1 MSPVASCPCALT
13 ITRIAPLT
21 LGGGLEGWR
30 GRRGWGETM
39 IPIVTKFPPEDLIQD
54 VRVSDHKRN

>member
-1 MSPVASCPCALT
+1 MSPMESCPCALT
-13 ITRIAPLT
+13 ITRVASLA
-21 LGGGLEGWR
+21 LGQGLEGR
-30 GRRGWGETM
+30 GRRGKETM